1 MDSVIRKKFCLHPIF
16 FFQREVSF
24 IMLRQK
30 KKRKNS
36 RKTVKAMISRF
47 KNSVQI
53 VVPRFSLT
61 IRATSCKKENMDNIS
76 RNIGDHNRSHVA
88 ISRARYFQDSLPEK
102 MYLFPR
108 VGSFFSTS
116 DGVSPGQLV
125 ACSLSRDQAYPSAFE
140 KESVEGGS
148 IEIGGL

>member
-1 MDSVIRKKFCLHPIF
+1 MNFLRYIKNSIIRRFQSPTRQMDSVIRKNFVYIQF
-16 FFQREVSF
+16 FFSKEKY
-24 IMLRQK
+24 LLLCYAKKK

-108 VGSFFSTS
+108 VGSFFSM
-116 DGVSPGQLV
+116 
-125 ACSLSRDQAYPSAFE
+125 AFHRA
-140 KESVEGGS
+140 S
-148 IEIGGL
+148 